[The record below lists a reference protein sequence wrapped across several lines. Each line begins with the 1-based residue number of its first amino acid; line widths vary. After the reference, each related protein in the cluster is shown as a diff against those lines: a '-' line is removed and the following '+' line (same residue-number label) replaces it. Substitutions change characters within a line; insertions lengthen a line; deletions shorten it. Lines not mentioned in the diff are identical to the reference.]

1 MNIAYSIL
9 WYILPHHS
17 GKKSQV
23 KLSSMGD
30 YLGNYLNALK
40 MSLSSNQPGNSAK
53 VTMRKGLLQ
62 WLFKEEDV
70 TPRQESG
77 ERILG
82 QDKTEQWFGGNTEV
96 AYTCLI
102 EFFTSFS
109 SLNLCVSRH
118 VFIFWIFPFFLSSGS
133 FLWGSILDF
142 YRNLLF
148 VSFWAVTQDLG
159 PAYTPG
165 GQPPCY
171 EPLPPL
177 SWMLQRHHLK
187 ILNEFLTRS
196 TRFSWGF
203 GSHRFYTCPID
214 RI

>member
-1 MNIAYSIL
+1 MALQGRGRHTQTGEWWEDPRTGQNRAMVWRQHGSGLHLLDRVLYLIL
-9 WYILPHHS
+9 LSEFVCLPSRLH
-17 GKKSQV
+17 
-23 KLSSMGD
+23 
-30 YLGNYLNALK
+30 
-40 MSLSSNQPGNSAK
+40 
-53 VTMRKGLLQ
+53 
-62 WLFKEEDV
+62 F
-70 TPRQESG
+70 
-77 ERILG
+77 
-82 QDKTEQWFGGNTEV
+82 
-96 AYTCLI
+96 
-102 EFFTSFS
+102 
-109 SLNLCVSRH
+109 LNLS
-118 VFIFWIFPFFLSSGS
+118 FFLSSGS